1 MLSNISI
8 LQTAGTL
15 TWMVY
20 LLAQHPHVLTRLR
33 EEILNKVGP
42 VRRPNYED
50 IRDLKY
56 LRAVINGEVLSEE
69 FH

>member
-1 MLSNISI
+1 
-8 LQTAGTL
+8 
-15 TWMVY
+15 MVY